1 MEIEPWKWSENVLIC
16 GLIPLRKLL
25 KGEDYAHNPLSYN
38 PFLCFSSLCP
48 KMSKTSLRFEGSVMK
63 SQTKVRSNVK
73 HTPLNFRALLSF
85 YENTVYNFGHSETV
99 IFLVV
104 LSTSFS
110 GPIHVVLKEWIVS
123 AVVALP
129 YHQLA
134 IKVEQLLSN
143 PIGNKCKFLTPLIL
157 TFWPE
162 SPLSLYKPKWVFHL
176 TLTKIFCWLNVKVIV
191 V

>member
-1 MEIEPWKWSENVLIC
+1 MVKQRQWKRS
-16 GLIPLRKLL
+16 IPLKLHVQ
-25 KGEDYAHNPLSYN
+25 EPE
-38 PFLCFSSLCP
+38 
-48 KMSKTSLRFEGSVMK
+48 KTYKEHFD
-63 SQTKVRSNVK
+63 
-73 HTPLNFRALLSF
+73 NFA
-85 YENTVYNFGHSETV
+85 HSETV

-143 PIGNKCKFLTPLIL
+143 PIGTEAKM
-157 TFWPE
+157 
-162 SPLSLYKPKWVFHL
+162 
-176 TLTKIFCWLNVKVIV
+176 
-191 V
+191 

>member
-1 MEIEPWKWSENVLIC
+1 MLTTPF
-16 GLIPLRKLL
+16 
-25 KGEDYAHNPLSYN
+25 SYN
-38 PFLCFSSLCP
+38 PFLCFSSLCSKCQKLLYKLKIVFWNLKP
-48 KMSKTSLRFEGSVMK
+48 KSESEPTSNTSPVNLRA
-63 SQTKVRSNVK
+63 
-73 HTPLNFRALLSF
+73 PLSF
-85 YENTVYNFGHSETV
+85 NESTFYNFCHSETV